1 MPYKNSNYWAPLK
14 ISESAVKKQEEV
26 RVYVCETGEV
36 RVETKH
42 FRTSFA
48 PEDFILRVRQA
59 IQRKAKKRTLPVFR
73 ASNKKNI
80 LSALLVFALSLF
92 TFTGCTNKAANTEPS
107 TATAGKRIVTVGSS
121 VTEIAYALG
130 AENKIVGVDTSSL
143 YPEAATR
150 LPQVGYQR
158 QLSAE
163 GVLSLKPNLV
173 ITVAEA
179 GPPAAL
185 QQLEAAGV
193 KVVKISGDNS
203 IDGAKAKIRE
213 VAKVLGLEER
223 GETAI
228 TKIDAELAKANDCAA
243 GLSSK
248 PKVLFIYAR
257 GAGAA
262 QVGGRNT
269 AADEMIKLAGGA
281 NAITEFENYKPLTPE
296 SLVAAAPDVILL
308 PTRGLESL
316 GGTNGLLKLPGISE
330 TLAGKNKRIVTV
342 DDLLLLGFSP
352 RVGEGVLELCE
363 KLRQ

>member
-1 MPYKNSNYWAPLK
+1 MKIFNNHQAINLSKTYLRNLK
-14 ISESAVKKQEEV
+14 IFCLTAICVISVGCATTASN
-26 RVYVCETGEV
+26 T
-36 RVETKH
+36 T
-42 FRTSFA
+42 A
-48 PEDFILRVRQA
+48 PNAENLRV
-59 IQRKAKKRTLPVFR
+59 
-73 ASNKKNI
+73 
-80 LSALLVFALSLF
+80 
-92 TFTGCTNKAANTEPS
+92 
-107 TATAGKRIVTVGSS
+107 VTVGSS

-163 GVLSLKPNLV
+163 GVLSLKPSMV

-179 GPPAAL
+179 GTPAAL
-185 QQLEAAGV
+185 QQIEAAGTR
-193 KVVKISGDNS
+193 VVKISGENS
-203 IDGAKAKIRE
+203 VEGAKEKIRE
-213 VAKVLGLEER
+213 VAKVLQLERR
-223 GETAI
+223 GETVI
-228 TKIDAELAKANDCAA
+228 QKIDADLAQANDCAA
-243 GLSSK
+243 KIANK
-248 PKVLFIYAR
+248 PKLLFIYAR

-269 AADEMIKLAGGA
+269 AAAEMIRLAGGA

-296 SLVAAAPDVILL
+296 SLVAAAPDFILL

-316 GGTNGLLKLPGISE
+316 GGAEGLLKLPGVAE
-330 TLAGKNKRIVTV
+330 TPAGKNKRIVTV

-363 KLRQ
+363 KLRS